1 MFQYTHELIFNS
13 LTMPDGTK
21 RLVRNGGSSG
31 PLTIKRGGEYWKN
44 FVQMQTVYKTV
55 GNVGK
60 NEILKIDV
68 EKFADLFQDNDE
80 ATFMAPGTYQLNMFV
95 KLLDPNALYE
105 FGYPNW
111 NTFGR
116 QILIGFD
123 VTASDTAADVAAKL
137 YESLKMAVREEEFKV
152 GGLVAGEA
160 GADATV
166 GDFEEDATVVAMR
179 ANHYA
184 LRFDTVGLAFYD
196 ETTCDSCMGEYLD
209 AISIF
214 DRSEGAQTAAT
225 IAVEGVVP
233 FATGEWL
240 IENLR
245 FPTYPNIRYWGVG
258 DQDRPIPGVVYVQ
271 YSFGY
276 ESPRPQLGGLSGVG
290 QAMYAVTRH
299 VYYVPAGDLADE
311 FEQAFKDLGLNV
323 VAVNE
328 MEVTDPDAN
337 TTYTPG
343 GVPMTGEGAGEGSN
357 AGSDAGS
364 NASSNVESNVASSN
378 QG

>member
-299 VYYVPAGDLADE
+299 VYYVPESLSAE

>member
-225 IAVEGVVP
+225 IEVEGVVP

-299 VYYVPAGDLADE
+299 VYYVPESLSAE

-357 AGSDAGS
+357 AGSNASS
-364 NASSNVESNVASSN
+364 NAESNVESNVASSN

>member
-1 MFQYTHELIFNS
+1 
-13 LTMPDGTK
+13 
-21 RLVRNGGSSG
+21 
-31 PLTIKRGGEYWKN
+31 
-44 FVQMQTVYKTV
+44 
-55 GNVGK
+55 
-60 NEILKIDV
+60 
-68 EKFADLFQDNDE
+68 
-80 ATFMAPGTYQLNMFV
+80 
-95 KLLDPNALYE
+95 
-105 FGYPNW
+105 
-111 NTFGR
+111 
-116 QILIGFD
+116 
-123 VTASDTAADVAAKL
+123 
-137 YESLKMAVREEEFKV
+137 MAVREEEFKV

-225 IAVEGVVP
+225 IEVEGVVP

-299 VYYVPAGDLADE
+299 VYYVPESLSAE

-357 AGSDAGS
+357 AGSNASS
-364 NASSNVESNVASSN
+364 NAESNVESNVASSN